1 MDDRLTVLG
10 YIAVLTSALSSC
22 IVLSAVLIG
31 VRRAAQVR
39 WLSPISE
46 GRRRPAGLWIT
57 SEFEDVMQ
65 SALALNSYEVGRG
78 ELQGIRL
85 SESIRYSPDDYEAAI
100 REISDAYRR
109 NRVIAVDVRKMDQ
122 RSAIR
127 LMDFCSGLSAGSMG
141 WIFRL
146 SDNVLVLTPG
156 VQ

>member
-1 MDDRLTVLG
+1 
-10 YIAVLTSALSSC
+10 
-22 IVLSAVLIG
+22 
-31 VRRAAQVR
+31 
-39 WLSPISE
+39 
-46 GRRRPAGLWIT
+46 
-57 SEFEDVMQ
+57 MQ